1 MLLALGCMDLDLALR
16 IDEPE
21 TPTEKSTQANCALYE
36 RWERSNRLS
45 MMVIKTHINQS
56 IRGSIPECR
65 TVKELMGAIDEQF
78 GPGMAVNFGFTK

>member
-21 TPTEKSTQANCALYE
+21 TPTEQSTQANCALYE

-45 MMVIKTHINQS
+45 MMVIKTCDAPKP
-56 IRGSIPECR
+56 G
-65 TVKELMGAIDEQF
+65 
-78 GPGMAVNFGFTK
+78 GPLTTRQPAEYKWRSGYPTPL